1 MSWEKIIKRNC
12 GCGKD
17 VCETYGEVKKG
28 KGERHFYIEN
38 GKPVQWTG
46 ETHKHPDGT
55 LMSGKEHKEGVSKE
69 LFHFYDLDKKYLK
82 HLSKETT
89 ALKGEKILEE
99 DEPFEKLVGNQDRI
113 DADADGKIT
122 GNDFKI
128 LGRRAKL
135 KKGHDLLKRG
145 KSFTRRKKIAEHN
158 KPIQKLIQ
166 ELEEEYEDA
175 HSSLIAMTTSKTTQ
189 AIGYERQMAKVKE
202 LERVCTKIKARIKEQ
217 QKQLKA
223 LANENKSKGRGF
235 TA

>member
-1 MSWEKIIKRNC
+1 MNW
-12 GCGKD
+12 KD
-17 VCETYGEVKKG
+17 V
-28 KGERHFYIEN
+28 I
-38 GKPVQWTG
+38 
-46 ETHKHPDGT
+46 
-55 LMSGKEHKEGVSKE
+55 KESEKE
-69 LFHFYDLDKKYLK
+69 L
-82 HLSKETT
+82 
-89 ALKGEKILEE
+89 GE
-99 DEPFEKLVGNQDRI
+99 DDPFEKLVGNQDRI

-128 LGRRAKL
+128 LGRKAKL

-175 HSSLIAMTTSKTTQ
+175 HSDLISWTTATVRDMYGPHK
-189 AIGYERQMAKVKE
+189 QMAKIKE
-202 LERVCTKIKARIKEQ
+202 AERVCTKIKDSIKEQ
-217 QKQLKA
+217 QKKLKV